1 MRSSEPHNPFYLLL
15 LLASVLFAATAL
27 AYALVPSL
35 EEKAAEAGQVPP
47 QSAFR
52 DALRTDGWQWL
63 LYEVGAM
70 ILFGVLSMGLDRLRI
85 LKKERE
91 RGNEEAYRTGQA
103 PAKMA
108 AKETAMIELTEQ
120 QRQALNGSEQPPV
133 VLDPQTGQEY
143 LLIRRE
149 IYEQVRGILK
159 PYNRGWEDDPDMD
172 AYEQYRKKP

>member
-1 MRSSEPHNPFYLLL
+1 MSSSEPRNPFYLLL
-15 LLASVLFAATAL
+15 LLASLLFVATAL

-35 EEKAAEAGQVPP
+35 EENAIEAGQVPP

-70 ILFGVLSMGLDRLRI
+70 ILFGVLSMGLDRLRS
-85 LKKERE
+85 LKKERA
-91 RGNEEAYRTGQA
+91 RSIEEPFRTEQA

-108 AKETAMIELTEQ
+108 AKEAVMIELSEQ

-149 IYEQVRGILK
+149 IYEQVRSVLK
-159 PYNRGWEDDPDMD
+159 STNRGWEDDPEMD